1 MTTSVRYPLD
11 WPRGYL
17 SRGKGEIPNT
27 YTAVYS
33 LKKLVNDGY
42 ISKKDE
48 GGLLIDS
55 GLSDLIWE
63 VTWADDRNTP
73 DDELEDRFDNVQ
85 GYVIFIHGWTGNH
98 TIFEELPGMIVN
110 ANRRLVVFSV
120 DHNGFGKS
128 LFAQDPRVEG
138 CNPPAAMR
146 TIERWVNAIKIR
158 RQRGETMPKVINFV
172 GHSMGGATLFYA
184 NPMDWSFGE
193 MTRYALAP
201 ALLLED
207 DTKQAF
213 YRGLGLAIDL
223 VNRIPAFEIIER
235 VVKPQIIST
244 LCGGASD
251 FIKSAHDVQYSLTP
265 RATTATTLT
274 AMGVLQDWEIPR
286 DFGLFRVM
294 LGHRDALVGLTPM
307 LDLVSKLEF
316 PTANIRVVPGSH
328 YMFSVGRDSAF
339 QHAQNREL
347 VVEDILA
354 LHDRAVEMQKS
365 GQRVG

>member
-1 MTTSVRYPLD
+1 
-11 WPRGYL
+11 
-17 SRGKGEIPNT
+17 
-27 YTAVYS
+27 
-33 LKKLVNDGY
+33 
-42 ISKKDE
+42 
-48 GGLLIDS
+48 
-55 GLSDLIWE
+55 
-63 VTWADDRNTP
+63 
-73 DDELEDRFDNVQ
+73 
-85 GYVIFIHGWTGNH
+85 
-98 TIFEELPGMIVN
+98 
-110 ANRRLVVFSV
+110 
-120 DHNGFGKS
+120 
-128 LFAQDPRVEG
+128 
-138 CNPPAAMR
+138 
-146 TIERWVNAIKIR
+146 
-158 RQRGETMPKVINFV
+158 
-172 GHSMGGATLFYA
+172 
-184 NPMDWSFGE
+184 MDWSFGE